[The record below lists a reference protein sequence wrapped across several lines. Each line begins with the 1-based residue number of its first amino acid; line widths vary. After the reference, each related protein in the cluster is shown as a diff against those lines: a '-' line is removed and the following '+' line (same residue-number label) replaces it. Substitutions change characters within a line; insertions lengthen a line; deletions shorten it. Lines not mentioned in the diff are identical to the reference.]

1 MGSIKRAKS
10 DERQLTEQEFTFVQT
25 LNDMKTSYV
34 QDMNHRISAILN
46 NIAKTRMDYE
56 ETQDLQFELDF
67 TDDTHTL
74 KITKL

>member
-67 TDDTHTL
+67 TDDTRTL